1 MSRNGS
7 GTYTLPAGNPVV
19 TGTTITSSWANTTM
33 QNIADALTQ
42 SVASDGQ
49 TPMSGALNMATS
61 KIINVGTPTLSTDA
75 VTKAY
80 ADALIGAGGV
90 GVFSSLTDT
99 GLTATRVTYAT
110 TGGLLTD
117 SANMTFNGTTLT
129 AGGLTT
135 TGATSTGTLSASGV
149 ATFSA
154 GTVSLPAITTTG
166 DTNTG
171 IYFPAADTIAF
182 TEGGVESMRIDSSG
196 NVGIGTSSPAVKLSF
211 GTQFIGNNGY
221 ANAVRVYDDGAASTS
236 QTSNSY
242 GIGFVNNTQLSFT
255 AGTGG
260 LHTWFTN
267 NTERMR
273 IDSSGRLLINATAT
287 SAFFDGNLNVAGS
300 SSFKAVSGAAQ
311 VPLFA
316 WNDAT
321 SGDNNFI
328 LFGTEAS
335 FTTRGSITYNRGA
348 GLTAYNV
355 TSDYRAKD
363 IISPVLDSG
372 EVIDS
377 VPVYMGKMKGATQ
390 ARPMF
395 IAHETPDYAHTG
407 EKDAVDKDGNPVYQ
421 QMDASSLVPVLWAEI
436 QSLRKR
442 VAQLESK

>member
-7 GTYTLPAGNPVV
+7 GVYTLPAGNPVV
-19 TGTTITSSWANTTM
+19 TGTTITSSWANSTM

-182 TEGGVESMRIDSSG
+182 TEGGTESMRIDSSG
-196 NVGIGTSSPAVKLSF
+196 QVGIGTSSPSSPLDVVGWAQVVTSAAAGVGIRIKSPAGSATPAIIQFTDNPVTAQWATITSPSINVLTF
-211 GTQFIGNNGY
+211 GTSSE
-221 ANAVRVYDDGAASTS
+221 A
-236 QTSNSY
+236 
-242 GIGFVNNTQLSFT
+242 
-255 AGTGG
+255 
-260 LHTWFTN
+260 
-267 NTERMR
+267 MR
-273 IDSSGRLLINATAT
+273 IDSSGNLLVGTTSVFVNGKTNISFDQAGASGLAIKNTSATAT
-287 SAFFDGNLNVAGS
+287 GFLVAFYNS
-300 SSFKAVSGAAQ
+300 SNALQ
-311 VPLFA
+311 
-316 WNDAT
+316 
-321 SGDNNFI
+321 
-328 LFGTEAS
+328 
-335 FTTRGSITYNRGA
+335 GSINQVSSTI
-348 GLTAYNV
+348 TAYNT
-355 TSDYRAKD
+355 TSDYRLKNNVLPIQNALDTVKALNPISFIWDDGRKD
-363 IISPVLDSG
+363 DGFL
-372 EVIDS
+372 
-377 VPVYMGKMKGATQ
+377 
-390 ARPMF
+390 
-395 IAHETPDYAHTG
+395 AHELQAVIPNCVTG
-407 EKDAVDKDGNPVYQ
+407 EKDAINEDGTPKYQ
-421 QMDASSLVPVLWAEI
+421 QMDNSGVIPFLVKAI
-436 QSLRKR
+436 QEQQVMIETLTTRLTT
-442 VAQLESK
+442 LENK